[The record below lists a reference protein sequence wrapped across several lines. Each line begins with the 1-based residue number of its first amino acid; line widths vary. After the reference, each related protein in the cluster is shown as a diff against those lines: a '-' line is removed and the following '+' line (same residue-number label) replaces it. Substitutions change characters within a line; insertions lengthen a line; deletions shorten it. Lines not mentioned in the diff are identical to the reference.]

1 MNELSKKYDLPVI
14 ITGLVVVVVFVG
26 LTLAMPET
34 MMTALQTARDWVEYN
49 LGSLIKLFTLITIGY
64 CAWMALSK
72 YGNIRLGKA
81 KPKYSTWTW
90 VILIFCSS
98 FSMSIMFWAVLEWA
112 EYIIYTQPTG
122 MGLEETANY
131 TFAYIFH
138 HWGIPVWI
146 WMIVGVLPMGYNYY
160 VRKKGKL
167 NLASCCAGIIGD
179 NPHPA
184 VKFILNFIFIY
195 GAISALV
202 ISLGAGLPMLT
213 HNLEPIFN
221 IETSF
226 VTTVIVALAITVVYT
241 FSALTGIDRGIKRF
255 SLLCTWLSIPLILW
269 IFLTGNPVF
278 AIGNTIQGFG
288 IHLNDFFKVLLEND
302 PAGGEG
308 FPQMWTVYYIA
319 WWISAAP
326 TYWIFIVKVSRG
338 RSIRS
343 IVLVL
348 MATAVLST
356 MFFFGVLTNRGLE
369 IALLGGFDFSTIGQ
383 NGTILDTFFNT
394 SNDFGFVNDFLMSIP
409 GGVAVVVVWF
419 IASFFALTTMMDSS
433 AFVLAEAT
441 SKGLKVGQDPNPG
454 IRVFWAI
461 IIMLIPMVILW
472 AGADLFTIKCLL
484 VISAIPVGIVT
495 AMAMISMAKWA
506 RQDFGDV
513 SAGEIR
519 EFFMTDEEKGRLGE
533 RRAVLAEGIAEESA
547 EMDGASASEML
558 NPFHRANKSSG
569 K

>member
-1 MNELSKKYDLPVI
+1 MKELAKKYDMPVI
-14 ITGLVVVVVFVG
+14 IVGLLVVVVFVG
-26 LTLAMPET
+26 MTLAMPEA
-34 MMTALQTARDWVEYN
+34 MMEALQAARDWVEYN
-49 LGSLIKLFTLITIGY
+49 LGSLIKLFALIAIAY
-64 CAWMALSK
+64 CLWMALSK
-72 YGNIRLGKA
+72 YGNICLGRA
-81 KPKYSTWTW
+81 KPKYNTWTW
-90 VILIFCSS
+90 IILIFCSS

-112 EYIIYTQPTG
+112 EYIVYTQPTN

-131 TFAYIFH
+131 AFAYLFH
-138 HWGIPVWI
+138 HWGIPVWV
-146 WMIVGVLPMGYNYY
+146 WMIVGVLPLGYNYY

-167 NLASCCAGIIGD
+167 NLVSTCAGVLGD
-179 NPHPA
+179 NPKPW
-184 VKFILNFIFIY
+184 VKFVINFIFIY

-226 VTTVIVALAITVVYT
+226 ITTVIVALLVTVVYT
-241 FSALTGIDRGIKRF
+241 FSALTGIDKGIRRF
-255 SLLCTWLSIPLILW
+255 SLLCVWLSIPLLLW
-269 IFLTGNPVF
+269 IFITGDPIF
-278 AIGNTIQGFG
+278 SIGNTIQGFG
-288 IHLNDFFKVLLEND
+288 LHLNDFFSVLLESD

-348 MATAVLST
+348 MAAAILST
-356 MFFFGVLTNRGLE
+356 MFFFGILTNRGMLDIVE
-369 IALLGGFDFSTIGQ
+369 GFDFSTIGQ

-394 SNDFGFVNDFLMSIP
+394 SDDYGYVNDFLMSIP

-419 IASFFALTTMMDSS
+419 VTSFFALTTMMDSS

-441 SKGLKVGQDPNPG
+441 SKGLRIGQDPRPG

-495 AMAMISMAKWA
+495 ALGMVSMIKWA
-506 RQDFGDV
+506 RQDFGNV
-513 SAGEIR
+513 SAEEIKV
-519 EFFMTDEEKGRLGE
+519 FFMTDAERKRLE
-533 RRAVLAEGIAEESA
+533 DRRRELEAGIPEESA
-547 EMDGASASEML
+547 EFDAGSASEML
-558 NPFHRANKSSG
+558 NPFHRKAKAADEQ
-569 K
+569 